1 MTDPNAPE
9 PTTPDPA
16 PEPEPTAPDPT
27 SADLAAL
34 VAQVNS
40 MQAQLNE
47 ARGIPTDPVGA
58 AVKALKDHV
67 TARFNSGIGAFGD
80 LKDAIEKAGDT
91 VESKTSDLFRT
102 MAGDIRDHVEGAAYI
117 KQLAS
122 DLHKNVL
129 TAA

>member
-9 PTTPDPA
+9 DPAPTTPDPT
-16 PEPEPTAPDPT
+16 PQPTP
-27 SADLAAL
+27 ADLAAL

-67 TARFNSGIGAFGD
+67 TARYNSGLTVFGD

-91 VESKTSDLFRT
+91 IESRSSDLFRT
-102 MAGDIRDHVEGAAYI
+102 IAGDIRDHVEGATYI

-122 DLHKNVL
+122 DLHKSVL
-129 TAA
+129 TNA

>member
-9 PTTPDPA
+9 DPVTTPDPEPAA
-16 PEPEPTAPDPT
+16 PQPTP
-27 SADLAAL
+27 ADLAAL

-47 ARGIPTDPVGA
+47 ARGIPGDPVGA
-58 AVKALKDHV
+58 ATKALKDHV
-67 TARFNSGIGAFGD
+67 TARYNSGLTAFGD

-91 VESKTSDLFRT
+91 IESRTSDLFRT
-102 MAGDIRDHVEGAAYI
+102 IAGDIRDHVEGAAYV

-129 TAA
+129 TSA